1 MAPATRSA
9 KPTAIRALERV
20 PEDATTTTTSVT
32 ETTTTTTITTTM
44 TLADEKEEEAA
55 VPSRDGCF
63 TDAFRFPVVVALS
76 FCMASMGYS
85 FVGEW
90 SRGQLAALSRSQTS
104 WAELVTLATWRVFEL
119 ALAWFGGLDALDVA
133 MLDFLVHGPLFYLQA
148 TFYSLGAI
156 TACAALLV
164 DVVAAAAPFY
174 LLRPLSA
181 IHRRVSRAAEPLVDL
196 PLLLYT
202 SALAGSIYT
211 IVVALS
217 LRFVLPRI
225 FAVYFPGLPTLEP
238 AYTASYADVLPAT
251 GLLGAAASAFIYAPS
266 ATTPR
271 DEDDEKHFDP
281 VAATLGETVRWNLWG
296 YSSRVKVAISRTAV
310 VMLLVGVNTYLAC
323 TRTMYGV
330 EGPGA
335 AAYAAVWVVAAM
347 SSGLALGL
355 VGGRQKS
362 TTDKAAPEQDDDY
375 AYDDDKTKTYVYQE
389 APGWLRRRPRYT
401 SYDSR
406 PPYESPLRHG
416 IRDLRQNMA
425 TGCAARAGVSGPED
439 ATDALPADRRCAQG
453 TSMPSTGPVDGPLEQ
468 RADPDAQT
476 TVTDF
481 LDFTE
486 YLPSDMMRS
495 LTLIGKLDR
504 TYTDASIL
512 VNDLTMTWG
521 QLPSLPALERPDPVK
536 LRAAISENLD
546 RAVSSRVYAHSEAVR
561 MSENVTRHYNKAM
574 TLLAKLLDMMDNY
587 PAEEPK
593 SPVAATKSPQVS
605 RARLTVRSTDEDGKK
620 IARHRIPRITVPGEV
635 LAPYDIEY
643 DTCSD
648 DSDDSSDTESDGL
661 QLVPSRRTPAPGARI
676 KIVSHKTPKSA
687 SRPARQHINSA
698 VMSAA
703 AAANAAALLH
713 PPPENAVIGSADAP
727 WLQLTHYELAKLR
740 KRMKKNATWT
750 PSDTMVARE
759 LKALKRG
766 PEEYREAKKKA
777 EEEGRVFNPIVP
789 SPVVDNESGSQ
800 QLPAGAL
807 SADSLAADDHPTS
820 NRGMKLNEAK
830 KLKREALA
838 KLAAEEA
845 EESARKMA
853 RAAKLLQ
860 WSGPAKTSD
869 SPKESGAAS
878 SAAAVVVAA
887 KSRTSSRSNGNKR
900 KREVEGGNDV
910 AGPVKGGET
919 PPRPIAK
926 RTKTETPVLPPQ
938 PPAGLGVSAAA
949 AAKGSGTVVVTQS
962 ETPVPIPVPP
972 LALTSSASPPL
983 SSTASNT
990 VTMSVPTKPPA
1001 AETPVPLPR
1010 KASTC
1015 GLPAP
1020 TRDSNKRE
1028 TRGEAAK
1035 RQQQQQQQQQQSP
1048 QQQPPVSQDAQQTP
1062 AATEQPGG
1070 TGSSSRGPTPTTTP
1084 SAPEPPAAVVGRRS
1098 ISCQGQAV
1106 VEPATAASL
1115 AADRPRRTST
1125 ARNTPAPEAMKQPAG
1140 AAKRAKR
1147 PAPGVVSITSS
1158 GGNSAVGKRKAA
1170 PRKKARAT
1178 KREKGLVTETEMEE
1192 VDDEG
1197 NPIDPNEPR
1206 YCLCNR
1212 VSFGTMIQ
1220 CDSDNCKQEWFHLE
1234 CVGLADIPART
1245 TRWYCPDCRRLLNIG
1260 EKGEVNA
1267 RGVKK

>member
-1 MAPATRSA
+1 MEFVELLIPCQGCHLSDGRRHAARRRQYVPRLHQDHVRRRGAWRRC
-9 KPTAIRALERV
+9 IRRCLGCGRNV
-20 PEDATTTTTSVT
+20 IRLGPWFGRRPTTTTATTQT
-32 ETTTTTTITTTM
+32 ETCHTRNTVSHD
-44 TLADEKEEEAA
+44 ARFFRRH
-55 VPSRDGCF
+55 SDGC
-63 TDAFRFPVVVALS
+63 A
-76 FCMASMGYS
+76 
-85 FVGEW
+85 
-90 SRGQLAALSRSQTS
+90 
-104 WAELVTLATWRVFEL
+104 
-119 ALAWFGGLDALDVA
+119 DAL
-133 MLDFLVHGPLFYLQA
+133 GTPL
-148 TFYSLGAI
+148 
-156 TACAALLV
+156 TAA
-164 DVVAAAAPFY
+164 
-174 LLRPLSA
+174 
-181 IHRRVSRAAEPLVDL
+181 DL
-196 PLLLYT
+196 PT
-202 SALAGSIYT
+202 
-211 IVVALS
+211 
-217 LRFVLPRI
+217 
-225 FAVYFPGLPTLEP
+225 
-238 AYTASYADVLPAT
+238 
-251 GLLGAAASAFIYAPS
+251 
-266 ATTPR
+266 
-271 DEDDEKHFDP
+271 
-281 VAATLGETVRWNLWG
+281 
-296 YSSRVKVAISRTAV
+296 
-310 VMLLVGVNTYLAC
+310 
-323 TRTMYGV
+323 
-330 EGPGA
+330 
-335 AAYAAVWVVAAM
+335 
-347 SSGLALGL
+347 
-355 VGGRQKS
+355 
-362 TTDKAAPEQDDDY
+362 
-375 AYDDDKTKTYVYQE
+375 
-389 APGWLRRRPRYT
+389 
-401 SYDSR
+401 
-406 PPYESPLRHG
+406 SPLRHG

-425 TGCAARAGVSGPED
+425 TGCAARAGVSRPED
-439 ATDALPADRRCAQG
+439 ATEALSADRECAQG
-453 TSMPSTGPVDGPLEQ
+453 TSMPSAGPVDSHLGQ

-504 TYTDASIL
+504 VYTDASIL
-512 VNDLTMTWG
+512 VNDLTTTWG
-521 QLPSLPALERPDPVK
+521 QLPSLPAHERPDPVK

-574 TLLAKLLDMMDNY
+574 TLLAKLRDMMDNY

-593 SPVAATKSPQVS
+593 SPVAATKSPQMS
-605 RARLTVRSTDEDGKK
+605 RNRLTVRSTDEDGKK

-643 DTCSD
+643 DTCSS
-648 DSDDSSDTESDGL
+648 DSDITSETESEE
-661 QLVPSRRTPAPGARI
+661 QPAAPSRRTPAPSARI

-687 SRPARQHINSA
+687 SRPARQQINSA
-698 VMSAA
+698 AMTAA

-713 PPPENAVIGSADAP
+713 PPPENAVVGSADAP
-727 WLQLTHYELAKLR
+727 WLQLTQYELAKLR

-789 SPVVDNESGSQ
+789 SPVVDDESGAQ

-860 WSGPAKTSD
+860 WSGPASMPD
-869 SPKESGAAS
+869 GSKEPGTAAA
-878 SAAAVVVAA
+878 SAAAAAAAATVAA

-910 AGPVKGGET
+910 AGPVKRGET
-919 PPRPIAK
+919 PPRPVVK
-926 RTKTETPVLPPQ
+926 RTKMETPVFPPR
-938 PPAGLGVSAAA
+938 PPVGLGASAAA
-949 AAKGSGTVVVTQS
+949 LVKGGASVLVPQS

-972 LALTSSASPPL
+972 LTSLARSPTSASPPL
-983 SSTASNT
+983 LSTASNT

-1010 KASTC
+1010 KASIS
-1015 GLPAP
+1015 GPPPP
-1020 TRDSNKRE
+1020 TRDANKRE

-1035 RQQQQQQQQQQSP
+1035 RQQQQQQQPAALVP
-1048 QQQPPVSQDAQQTP
+1048 QEAQQKPT
-1062 AATEQPGG
+1062 ATEQPGD
-1070 TGSSSRGPTPTTTP
+1070 TRSSSRGLTPATTP
-1084 SAPEPPAAVVGRRS
+1084 GAPEPPGAVGRRS
-1098 ISCQGQAV
+1098 ISSQGQPA
-1106 VEPATAASL
+1106 EPATAASL
-1115 AADRPRRTST
+1115 AADRPRRAST

-1140 AAKRAKR
+1140 GGKRAKR

-1170 PRKKARAT
+1170 PRKKARTT
-1178 KREKGLVTETEMEE
+1178 KKEKGLVTETEMEE

-1212 VSFGTMIQ
+1212 
-1220 CDSDNCKQEWFHLE
+1220 NCKQEWFHLE

-1245 TRWYCPDCRRLLNIG
+1245 TKWYCPECRRLLNIG
-1260 EKGEVNA
+1260 EKGEVSA